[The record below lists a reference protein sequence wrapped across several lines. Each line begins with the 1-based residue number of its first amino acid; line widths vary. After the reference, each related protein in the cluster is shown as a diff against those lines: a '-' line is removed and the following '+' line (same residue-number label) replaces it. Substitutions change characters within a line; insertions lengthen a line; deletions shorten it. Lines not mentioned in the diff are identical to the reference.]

1 MLFKLLLNT
10 GLLNSYLKGAIERYL
25 NETLGSGVFVIVN
38 KVNAIEEEGRFRA
51 RIDANV
57 DITKEAAK
65 DMLGL

>member
-25 NETLGSGVFVIVN
+25 NETLDSGIFVIVN